1 MSGLKLDPSIWQ
13 LLVVLLIMLMGGCIG
28 IITYFLKDIRSQL
41 KEKLTMLDERI
52 DSVKED
58 LNALEKSLPRTYL
71 HRDDWMRDQNIM
83 DKRLEEMK
91 DKMTEMNH
99 NLMKLIGNGGKT

>member
-1 MSGLKLDPSIWQ
+1 MGSMSLDPSIWQ

-28 IITYFLKDIRSQL
+28 VITYFLKDIRMQL
-41 KEKLTMLDERI
+41 KDKLSSQDARI
-52 DSVKED
+52 DEVKED
-58 LNALEKSLPRTYL
+58 LIALEKSLPRTYL

-91 DKMTEMNH
+91 DKVTEMNQ
-99 NLMKLIGNGGKT
+99 NLLKLIGSGGRS